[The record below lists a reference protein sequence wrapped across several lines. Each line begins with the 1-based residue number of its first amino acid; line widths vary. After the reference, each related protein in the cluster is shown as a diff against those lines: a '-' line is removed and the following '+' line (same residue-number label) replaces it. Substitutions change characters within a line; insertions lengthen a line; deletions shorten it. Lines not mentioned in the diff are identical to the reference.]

1 MSNQPT
7 PSSKPLQAPSHPLLP
22 PPRRPRFVRA
32 RGWLRSR
39 AGRIVVPVVAF
50 LLGIAFGIAVLLFIG
65 LSGEGQVLIVP
76 AGKGDIIVEADRA
89 FLTHLVAKNLSEAGL
104 PGTIQNVD
112 VELALGDQLT
122 VSGDDTF
129 SLLGIGVTRHFDL
142 VAQPYVSSCV
152 VQIHVVRADLSG
164 IPITGFAPAFESEI
178 NQQLSQKPTGLP
190 KGFQYCATD
199 VRTEPAGM
207 FVTYSAT
214 PLSTDGALVRQWQV

>member
-1 MSNQPT
+1 MP
-7 PSSKPLQAPSHPLLP
+7 
-22 PPRRPRFVRA
+22 
-32 RGWLRSR
+32 
-39 AGRIVVPVVAF
+39 IVTF
-50 LLGIAFGIAVLLFIG
+50 ILGIAFGIVVLLFIG

-89 FLTHLVAKNLSEAGL
+89 FLTHLVARNLSETGL
-104 PGTIQNVD
+104 PGTIKNVD

-122 VSGDDTF
+122 VSGDDSF

-152 VQIHVVRADLSG
+152 VQIHVVHADLSG
-164 IPITGFAPAFESEI
+164 IPITGFAPAFESEV
-178 NQQLSQKPTGLP
+178 NKQLSQKPSGFP
-190 KGFQYCATD
+190 KGFQYCATG

-214 PLSTDGALVRQWQV
+214 PLP